1 MEVELVN
8 IWKKYNKVDAL
19 RGVNLVIPRGQITAV
34 LGPSGCGKTTLLKII
49 AGLVQPDEGRVLFD
63 GVDYTNVPTEK
74 RGVGMVFQDLAL
86 FPHMTV
92 YDNVAFGLR
101 VKKVREEEVRSRV
114 KTVLEL
120 IGLDPSLYANR
131 RIDELSGGEQ
141 QRVALARSLVV
152 EPKVLLLDEPMA
164 HLDYKIKQRLLGEIR
179 RLQKILGI
187 TMIYVTHDQTE
198 AMSMADEV
206 VVMSRGVVLQHG
218 PQREV
223 YEKPLSLDVASFF
236 GDVNVLE
243 ATFAGIKGEG
253 VVAIRPED
261 IEVNPS
267 EELDVVYEGTVED
280 LVFQGPLIRL
290 DVRVNGNSLKVL
302 VGRKEFGRMG
312 IGVGS
317 RIRVGWRL
325 EDLKGAK
332 GVG

>member
-1 MEVELVN
+1 MN